1 MRLRRLDLTRYGK
14 FTNHSIDFGEPVEG
28 RPDLHIVYGLNEAG
42 KSTALAGF
50 LDLLFGIE
58 MQSRYGF
65 LHPYATMCVGG
76 CLDLS
81 VGRRDLVRIKRPQPT
96 LRNAANEPLP
106 EALILGDL
114 GGIDRNAYRTMFL
127 LDDDTLEAGGKS
139 ILASNGE
146 LGQLL
151 FSASAG
157 LADLSKTLLD
167 LRAEMD
173 GFTKPGARSGA
184 LAQYKV
190 ALATLRQ
197 EREAIDT
204 FATEYRRL
212 VETSEAAAAQ
222 YAAGLEER
230 SRSQAALTQKQ
241 RLLAAAPVMAALRQN
256 RKKLSEFGDLPLAP
270 PGWLEEL
277 PALQQAETKYQ
288 TEVEFT
294 EREVRRL
301 AEEASAI
308 VIDEPALQLV
318 GRLDRLEQLR
328 VRFIGA
334 EADLPDRW
342 RELAAVEQQIARL
355 LAHLGLE
362 RETAPERLVL
372 PAAQSAALG
381 TLIAARS
388 GIQEKVATA
397 SDELAQAMQE
407 LTESRR
413 ALAALTGTRGSAP
426 PLMPISIV
434 LAAIR
439 DSDHAVRLR
448 TAKRALTQTQ
458 GSVPAAVAA
467 LAPWRGSLEDLPG
480 LTVPDIP
487 TVQAWQ
493 GQEQKLALLVE
504 QRLRE
509 FEQAESDLANR
520 RAEIDAMGKIGGLL
534 SDAEAAEI
542 RAAREAAWSAHRRAL
557 NLETADAFET
567 ALRKDDI
574 VGTARLGHE
583 RELAKLNGA
592 LQALAVDEVKFDRT
606 RSLLD
611 EARAAQRLHNNVV
624 SGAVLAI
631 SSQLPESM
639 APASLLLWIG
649 NREKALE
656 VRGLQAQAQRDLDAA
671 EADEVVL
678 RDRLLAALEKA
689 GVPQDTTGTLEDLAA
704 SAQSAVDL
712 EAQVKILREA
722 TEACERQV
730 GNRELAVQKAS
741 TADKIWT
748 AGWRD
753 ACAACWLGAE
763 AADLPV
769 EAVREMLDAA
779 ARLAPL
785 LTSKTELQSRITAME
800 EDRFAFAEEVAGRA
814 ADLGHTPTS
823 DYPLDVAQAVTARVA
838 AAGRAVERER
848 ELEEAGRT
856 AEQKRK
862 EVAAGADIHSK
873 RVAEMTGYMQ
883 ADSLVELASKLSH
896 AETKAGLERQVD
908 QAERDVLA
916 TLRVEALAD
925 AEALLAEHEVPQLE
939 TDVAALS
946 AQLEDLETRTR
957 ELFAAKRSA
966 EDRIAA
972 VGGDDAVARIEER
985 RRTTLLEIEEKAMD
999 YLRLR
1004 AGTAAADR
1012 GLRLYRDQ
1020 HRSSMMAHASEAFRV
1035 ISRGAYRGLGIQP
1048 ERDGDILV
1056 ALGAD
1061 GGSKLATDL
1070 SKGTRFQLYLALR
1083 AAGYQEFARL
1093 RRPVPF
1099 IADDIMETFDDLRA
1113 AETLRVLGSM
1123 ALLGQVIYLTHHDHL
1138 RAIAEATVP
1147 SVQIHRLPD

>member
-14 FTNHSIDFGEPVEG
+14 FTDKSIDFGSPVEG
-28 RPDLHIVYGLNEAG
+28 QPDLHIIYGLNEAG

-65 LHPYATMCVGG
+65 LHPYSTMCVGG

-81 VGRRDLVRIKRPQPT
+81 VGRRDVVRIKRPQPT

-157 LADLSKTLLD
+157 LADLSKTLFD

-184 LAQYKV
+184 LAQYKTS
-190 ALATLRQ
+190 LATLRQ

-212 VETSEAAAAQ
+212 VETSEMAAAQ
-222 YAAGLEER
+222 YATGLEER
-230 SRSQAALTQKQ
+230 SQTQAALTQTQ
-241 RLLAAAPVMAALRQN
+241 RLLAAAPVLTALRQN
-256 RKKLSEFGDLPLAP
+256 RVKLANFGALPPAP
-270 PGWLEEL
+270 PGWLEGL
-277 PALQQAETKYQ
+277 PALQQVEIKYQ

-294 EREVRRL
+294 EREVKRL
-301 AEEASAI
+301 TEEACSV

-318 GRLDRLEQLR
+318 GRLDRMEQLR

-334 EADLPDRW
+334 EADLPDRR
-342 RELAAVEQQIARL
+342 RELAAVEEQIARL

-362 RETAPERLVL
+362 HETAPERLLL
-372 PAAQSAALG
+372 PVAHSAALG
-381 TLIAARS
+381 VLIAARS
-388 GIQEKVATA
+388 GVQEKVATA
-397 SDELAQAMQE
+397 GDELAQAMQE

-413 ALAALTGTRGSAP
+413 ALSALTDARGSAP
-426 PLMPISIV
+426 SLTAISIV

-448 TAKRALTQTQ
+448 TAKRALTQSQ
-458 GSVPAAVAA
+458 GSVPAAVAG
-467 LAPWRGSLEDLPG
+467 LAPWRGSLEELAG
-480 LTVPDIP
+480 LTVPDTP

-493 GQEQKLALLVE
+493 AQAQKAALLVE

-509 FEQAESDLANR
+509 FEQAESELTQR
-520 RAEIDAMGKIGGLL
+520 RAEIDAIGKIGGLV

-542 RAAREAAWSAHRRAL
+542 RAGREAAWSAHRRAL
-557 NLETADAFET
+557 DPETADTFET
-567 ALRKDDI
+567 ALRQDDI

-592 LQALAVDEVKFDRT
+592 LQALAVEEVKFARA

-611 EARAAQRLHNNVV
+611 EANAAQRLHNNVV
-624 SGAVLAI
+624 SEAVSAM
-631 SSQLPESM
+631 SSQLPGSM
-639 APASLLLWIG
+639 APASLLIWIG
-649 NREKALE
+649 GREKALE
-656 VRGLQAQAQRDLDAA
+656 VWGLQAQAQRDLDEA
-671 EADEVVL
+671 EADEIVL
-678 RDRLLAALEKA
+678 RDRLLMALGHA
-689 GVPQDTTGTLEDLAA
+689 SIPHDTTGKLEELAA
-704 SAQSAVDL
+704 EAQSAVDL

-722 TEACERQV
+722 ADICERQV
-730 GNRELAVQKAS
+730 RNRELAMQKAS
-741 TADKIWT
+741 TADKTWT
-748 AGWRD
+748 VGWRD

-763 AADLPV
+763 AAALPV

-785 LTSKTELQSRITAME
+785 LTSKTELRSRIMAME
-800 EDRFAFAEEVAGRA
+800 EDRVAFAEEVARRA
-814 ADLGHTPTS
+814 ADLGSTPTS
-823 DYPLDVAQAVTARVA
+823 DDPLDVAQDVTARVA
-838 AAGRAVERER
+838 AAGQAVKKKR
-848 ELEEAGRT
+848 ELEEAGNA
-856 AEQKRK
+856 AEQKHK
-862 EVAAGADIHSK
+862 EVSAAASIHSK

-883 ADSLVELASKLSH
+883 VDSLVELASKLSD
-896 AETKAGLERQVD
+896 AETKADLEEQAD

-916 TLRVEALAD
+916 TLHVEALAD

-985 RRTTLLEIEEKAMD
+985 RRTTLLEIEEKAMG

-1012 GLRLYRDQ
+1012 ALRLYRDQ

-1035 ISRGAYRGLGIQP
+1035 ISRSAYRGLGIQP

-1056 ALGAD
+1056 ALGGD

-1093 RRPVPF
+1093 RPPVPF

-1113 AETLRVLGSM
+1113 AETLRILGSM

-1147 SVQIHRLPD
+1147 GVQIHRLAG